1 MARLLDSSRQIL
13 TRVIELFRGA
23 PPSGQ
28 PHEKSAPEQPK
39 ARRKKSGR
47 EKSAASKKDK
57 G

>member
-1 MARLLDSSRQIL
+1 MPRVLDVYRQTL

-47 EKSAASKKDK
+47 EKPAASKEDK